1 MSASKGK
8 REIETEAVAMGFQI
22 APMIDVVFVIMLFF
36 MVMAGAVKVEMILN
50 TTLPGVAVPTRG
62 EEPIPPDEIVILI
75 AEDGTVT
82 MNEEEFDSE
91 FPSTNLSYKK
101 LPALTANLMRL
112 KKDADDRGS
121 KVLVTLQTEEQAKYD
136 RIIDVMNALA
146 KAQIENVTF
155 TVGTE
160 EF

>member
-1 MSASKGK
+1 L
-8 REIETEAVAMGFQI
+8 Q
-22 APMIDVVFVIMLFF
+22 L
-36 MVMAGAVKVEMILN
+36 
-50 TTLPGVAVPTRG
+50 
-62 EEPIPPDEIVILI
+62 PDEVII
-75 AEDGTVT
+75 EISEDGIVT
-82 MNEEEFDSE
+82 MNDEEYDSE
-91 FPSTNLSYKK
+91 FPPTNPNFKK
-101 LPALTANLMRL
+101 LPSLTGSLMRL

-121 KVLVTLQTEEQAKYD
+121 KVLITLQTEDQAKYD

>member
-1 MSASKGK
+1 MSSSRGN
-8 REIETEAVAMGFQI
+8 RQIEAEGIAMGFQI

-50 TTLPGVAVPTRG
+50 TTLPGVATTTATEVDL
-62 EEPIPPDEIVILI
+62 PDEIIILI
-75 AEDGTVT
+75 TEDGIVT

-91 FPSTNLSYKK
+91 FPVTNPNYKK
-101 LPALTANLMRL
+101 LPMLTANLMRL

-121 KVLVTLQTEEQAKYD
+121 KVLVTLQTEEQAKYE

>member
-1 MSASKGK
+1 
-8 REIETEAVAMGFQI
+8 MGFQI

-36 MVMAGAVKVEMILN
+36 MVMAGAVKVEMVLN
-50 TTLPGVAVPTRG
+50 SSLPGAATTPA
-62 EEPIPPDEIVILI
+62 EDLQLPDEVII
-75 AEDGTVT
+75 EISEDGIVT
-82 MNEEEFDSE
+82 MNDEEYDSE
-91 FPSTNLSYKK
+91 FAPTNPNFKK
-101 LPALTANLMRL
+101 LPSLTLSLKRL

-121 KVLVTLQTEEQAKYD
+121 KVLITLQTEEQAKYD

-146 KAQIENVTF
+146 KAEIENVTF